1 MPAMKAGNIKTGPRL
16 RITLDRNVAIGPGKA
31 DILEGVAETGSI
43 AAAGRRMGMGYRKAW
58 FLVKTM
64 NECFKTPLVNAKKGG
79 EKGGG
84 AALTPLGEEVLRR
97 YRNMERLA
105 TEAAVSD
112 MEALKALLAKKPKKN
127 S

>member
-58 FLVKTM
+58 LLVKTM
-64 NECFKTPLVNAKKGG
+64 NECFKTPLVDAKKGG

-84 AALTPLGEEVLRR
+84 ATLTPLGEEVLRR